1 MTTTQN
7 PSTTGAGLTQSL
19 LPDWNT
25 DHGGFNF
32 GDLLILL
39 FDGILLIYTGWRSFD
54 LLSGTVP
61 SGWEV
66 MAFIGLLALDIGAV
80 IWSYIWIFNS
90 TTKWQDRIA
99 MIFFVIDMSGV
110 ALTSITDSLMYGD
123 EEGVMLAMLEP
134 MTMVIIPIIIIANVI
149 AGIVY
154 HFTSA
159 DTRARRTKRQLEA
172 KARDESQRQQDEEL
186 QLHYAQQ
193 SLLRRQAELPRK
205 IALANLKI
213 AQDQLEKNAMQ
224 ALFGN
229 GDVARAMGG
238 DISTHANASH
248 MPNVDMS
255 ALSVNRPS
263 ADASLTDVQAQLE
276 ALQALGVQ
284 VPVVV
289 GAGAAGDGAHLPV
302 DPSTLPPGGGLGA
315 GTGNGGYPGG
325 KLNPANWNLNLLS
338 KSGDE
343 DETPESVDTA
353 PSSSQATSLTTA
365 FNVHFRT
372 NSPHYVIR
380 IKTDGTDFKV
390 INGFPEGLI
399 FNTANPL
406 RQEVMWTVKD
416 NLTPR
421 ANGDKEI
428 AYTFNTFKD
437 GKATGSEYLEITDWN
452 VVALDPTEAGA
463 KK

>member
-1 MTTTQN
+1 MTTNQN
-7 PSTTGAGLTQSL
+7 TSTTGAGLTQSL

-110 ALTSITDSLMYGD
+110 ALTSITDSLLYGD
-123 EEGVMLAMLEP
+123 SDGVMLAMLEP
-134 MTMVIIPIIIIANVI
+134 MTMVIIPIIIIANVV

-159 DTRARRTKRQLEA
+159 ETRARRTQRQLEA
-172 KARDESQRQQDEEL
+172 RARDEEQRQNDEEL

-213 AQDQLEKNAMQ
+213 AQDQLEKEAMQ

-229 GDVARAMGG
+229 GDVERAMGG
-238 DISTHANASH
+238 DIG
-248 MPNVDMS
+248 
-255 ALSVNRPS
+255 
-263 ADASLTDVQAQLE
+263 VQAQTAAPSASANLANIQAQLK
-276 ALQALGVQ
+276 ALQSLGVQ
-284 VPVVV
+284 MPATAGVPISTS
-289 GAGAAGDGAHLPV
+289 GAGDTSPSSDNIIKKV
-302 DPSTLPPGGGLGA
+302 DPRNWGIFNKNNDQAP
-315 GTGNGGYPGG
+315 
-325 KLNPANWNLNLLS
+325 PANS
-338 KSGDE
+338 PIAP
-343 DETPESVDTA
+343 PEEAKEPPPHYHPTAEELAQHDNKGADDDTA
-353 PSSSQATSLTTA
+353 LSGEE
-365 FNVHFRT
+365 NDEG
-372 NSPHYVIR
+372 VI
-380 IKTDGTDFKV
+380 IPEDGGS
-390 INGFPEGLI
+390 NE
-399 FNTANPL
+399 ANP
-406 RQEVMWTVKD
+406 
-416 NLTPR
+416 TP
-421 ANGDKEI
+421 
-428 AYTFNTFKD
+428 
-437 GKATGSEYLEITDWN
+437 
-452 VVALDPTEAGA
+452 ALSA
-463 KK
+463 

>member
-154 HFTSA
+154 H
-159 DTRARRTKRQLEA
+159 QLEA

-421 ANGDKEI
+421 ANGDKET

>member
-7 PSTTGAGLTQSL
+7 SSTTGAGLTQSL

-110 ALTSITDSLMYGD
+110 ALTSITDSLLYGD
-123 EEGVMLAMLEP
+123 GDGVMLAMLEP
-134 MTMVIIPIIIIANVI
+134 MTMVIIPIIIIANVV

-159 DTRARRTKRQLEA
+159 ETRVRRSKRQLEA

-213 AQDQLEKNAMQ
+213 AQDQLEKDAMQ

-238 DISTHANASH
+238 EVGAHAHASH

-255 ALSVNRPS
+255 TLSVNRPS
-263 ADASLTDVQAQLE
+263 ADASLADVQAQLE
-276 ALQALGVQ
+276 ALQVLGVQ
-284 VPVVV
+284 VPVTA
-289 GAGAAGDGAHLPV
+289 GAGVAGDGAHLPV
-302 DPSTLPPGGGLGA
+302 DPSKLPPGGGLGA
-315 GTGNGGYPGG
+315 GTGNGSYPGG
-325 KLNPANWNLNLLS
+325 KLNPANWNLFGKN
-338 KSGDE
+338 DNE
-343 DETPESVDTA
+343 DEFPESVDTTP
-353 PSSSQATSLTTA
+353 PSPQATPLATA
-365 FNVHFRT
+365 FNVYFRT

-406 RQEVMWTVKD
+406 QQEVMWIVKD
-416 NLTPR
+416 ELTPR

-428 AYTFNTFKD
+428 AYTFNSFKD
-437 GKATGSEYLEITDWN
+437 GKVTGSEYLEITDWS